1 MGVVSRNLGWV
12 SCPNFQEIRRV
23 VFAEGSV
30 IMRIISLLQGSL
42 LVQFVMSLVHRAV

>member
-1 MGVVSRNLGWV
+1 MGVVSRNMGWV
-12 SCPNFQEIRRV
+12 CCSNFQMIRGV

-42 LVQFVMSLVHRAV
+42 LVQFMVSLVHRAV